1 MKEDLKRKFDL
12 TILFT
17 TGILTVIELIVIFG
31 EFKIVGINVAKVIIY
46 SYQFIYWRK
55 DINYKAEYLG
65 YYFGSLLLWEAII
78 GISFFSIMQEVEK
91 KILPRVIVVD
101 ESMSLVLGVVSIIIL
116 IIDPIIKS
124 WLYQHFKKKSYRVE
138 EQKNKDD

>member
-1 MKEDLKRKFDL
+1 MKEEFKRKFDL

-17 TGILTVIELIVIFG
+17 TGILTVIGLIAIFG
-31 EFKIVGINVAKVIIY
+31 EFEIDGINMVKVIIY
-46 SYQFIYWRK
+46 IYQFIYWRK

-65 YYFGSLLLWEAII
+65 YYLGSLILWEVII
-78 GISFFSIMQEVEK
+78 GILLWIIMQEVEK
-91 KILPRVIVVD
+91 EIFPRVIVVD

-138 EQKNKDD
+138 EQKNKEN